1 MIKKFTFLSI
11 FFIINSLTLFSQE
24 KTGDKSIDS
33 LLNLLPNIKVDTS
46 RINTLNLIAVKFNNL
61 NPNKGIIYGNKALI
75 LSKKI
80 KWNDGIAWSLLN
92 IGINNSTLGNVKE
105 GYLIYEKALS
115 FTKNKRCIAS
125 LYISKGFL
133 EVRKSNYT
141 KALDLFFK
149 SLKISEEINDI
160 SGMARSY
167 YIIGTT
173 YNELKDN
180 KKALSYNKRAL
191 VLNTNLKMKSEM
203 CDNLMLM
210 GDIYRDNKKYTT
222 ALEYFFKSFRLVSTI
237 NNKFIIANV
246 NLKIEQIYQFQDKY
260 ELALKHIFIGKN
272 TAQEISSQRLI
283 SAFKVDEGL
292 IYLLQFEKDSSNP
305 QKQFLLT
312 KAEFLLLD
320 ALKDYRKS
328 NDNYNISV
336 CYDTL
341 TYLYQLQNKDKEA
354 TLMALKYAGIK
365 DSIFSDQSKET
376 IKNLE
381 DQRTIDLKD
390 KEIEINKITLENKE
404 KQKWFYITGIGF
416 LGILGG
422 LLFFQS
428 RKRKKNNEKL
438 QFLNSAL
445 DQANKTK
452 IKFLSILNHDLR
464 SPVYNF
470 IHFMQ
475 LQKESPELLDAETKK
490 RIETRTIS
498 SAENLLGSMEDLLL
512 WSKGQMD
519 NFQPQLKN
527 CSINTLFDDTQ
538 KHFESEEKVD
548 IVYEKT
554 ANLYINTDENFFKTI
569 IRNLTGNAIKVLK
582 YKDNAKIIW
591 KAWTE
596 NDITYLSITDNG
608 PGDNL
613 DKFKALYDENEVV
626 GIKTGLGLHLIRD
639 LAKAINCTINVESN
653 LSIGTTFILKIEG
666 NEVKNS

>member
-1 MIKKFTFLSI
+1 MIKRVTFLSI
-11 FFIINSLTLFSQE
+11 LFIINSLTLFSQE

-33 LLNLLPNIKVDTS
+33 LLNLLPNIKVDTT
-46 RINTLNLIAVKFNNL
+46 RINTLNLIASRFNNL
-61 NPNKGIIYGNKALI
+61 NPNKGIIFGNKALF

-80 KWNDGIAWSLLN
+80 KWNDGIVWSLLN
-92 IGINNSTLGNVKE
+92 IGKNYSTIGNSKKAN
-105 GYLIYEKALS
+105 LIFEKALFFAES
-115 FTKNKRCIAS
+115 KKSTAAI
-125 LYISKGFL
+125 YISKGSL
-133 EVRKSNYT
+133 EINKSNYT
-141 KALDLFFK
+141 KALDFFFK
-149 SLKISEEINDI
+149 SLKINEEINDTKGI
-160 SGMARSY
+160 AKSY
-167 YIIGTT
+167 YKISTT

-180 KKALSYNKRAL
+180 KKALSYNKKSL
-191 VLNTNLKMKSEM
+191 FLHKKLKMKRET
-203 CDNLMLM
+203 CDNLILM
-210 GDIYRDNKKYTT
+210 GEIYRDYDKKYTL
-222 ALEYFFKSFRLVSTI
+222 ALEYFLKAFKLGTAI
-237 NNKFIIANV
+237 NDKFIIAHV
-246 NLKIEQIYQFQDKY
+246 NSKIGQIYQLQDKY
-260 ELALKHIFIGKN
+260 ELALKHIFIGKK
-272 TAQEISSQRLI
+272 TAQEINSQRLI
-283 SAFKVDEGL
+283 SGYKLDEGL

-305 QKQFLLT
+305 KKRFLLT
-312 KAEFLLLD
+312 KAEPLLLN
-320 ALKDYRKS
+320 ALVDYRKS

-336 CYDTL
+336 TYETL
-341 TYLYQLQNKDKEA
+341 IYLYQLQKKDKEA
-354 TLMALKYAGIK
+354 TLMAIKFAQIK

-381 DQRTIDLKD
+381 DQRTIDLKN

-490 RIETRTIS
+490 SIETKTIS

-519 NFQPQLKN
+519 NFQPQPKN
-527 CSINTLFDDTQ
+527 CSINSLFNDTK

-548 IVYEKT
+548 IIYENPADVHIK
-554 ANLYINTDENFFKTI
+554 TDENFLKTI

-582 YKDNAKIIW
+582 DNDNAKIIW
-591 KAWTE
+591 KSWT
-596 NDITYLSITDNG
+596 DRKS
-608 PGDNL
+608 
-613 DKFKALYDENEVV
+613 VV
-626 GIKTGLGLHLIRD
+626 
-639 LAKAINCTINVESN
+639 
-653 LSIGTTFILKIEG
+653 
-666 NEVKNS
+666 